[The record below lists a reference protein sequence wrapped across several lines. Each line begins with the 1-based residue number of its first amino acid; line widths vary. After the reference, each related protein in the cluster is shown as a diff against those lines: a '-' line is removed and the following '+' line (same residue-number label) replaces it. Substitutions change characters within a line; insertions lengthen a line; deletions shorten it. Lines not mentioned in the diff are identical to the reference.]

1 MIPEH
6 LLSEL
11 EKIGRENAQ
20 LLLSQIYLLILI
32 HPGLHFR
39 EIQRRMDLGT
49 GHLLYHLKRLCS
61 LGFIR
66 SDNDGRYL
74 RYYTSKEMDEEEE
87 KIIEVARINK
97 MPVILSALLRR
108 EILNFG
114 EISEEIGLPQST
126 TSWYLSK
133 LLDNG
138 IAKKYS
144 KGRKT
149 YYTLRDPDYVS
160 NILKKNKIII

>member
-11 EKIGRENAQ
+11 EKISRDNAQ
-20 LLLSQIYLLILI
+20 ILLSQIYLLILI

-66 SDNDGRYL
+66 SDTDGRYL
-74 RYYTSKEMDEEEE
+74 RYYTSKEIDEDEER
-87 KIIEVARINK
+87 IIEVARIDK
-97 MPVILSALLRR
+97 MPMILSSLLRKR
-108 EILNFG
+108 IMNFG
-114 EISEEIGLPQST
+114 EIAEEIGLPPST

-133 LLDNG
+133 LLDGG
-138 IAKKYS
+138 IARKFS

-149 YYTLRDPDYVS
+149 FYTLNDPEHIS
-160 NILKKNKIII
+160 QILNKNKLTI